1 MIIIKEI
8 PIIDAAANSD
18 TAYSMPYFVDRFEGT
33 LDGRDDEDWISID
46 LVAGETYEI
55 NLAGNGDNGAADT
68 ILTIYN
74 SAGEQVA
81 RNDDIDTSAGNRN
94 SMVTITPDS
103 SGTYYIG
110 ATSYTAN
117 PAQDNSGD
125 YVVTVSERSGSGLLE
140 SYRDS
145 ETGVEVTLA
154 EDSGVL
160 ALEGSE
166 HDDVLTGND
175 GVNWLFGNGG
185 EENTLHGGGGDDW
198 LFTGTGYNILEGGG
212 GADIIVGDS
221 DPTYVRGFET
231 ASYESSPE
239 GVEVNLGSGLAAGG
253 DAEGDTLFGIDGVIG
268 SAHED
273 VLTGNEI
280 GNEVLGGA
288 GDDVLMGGGL
298 PPGFSYFDYL
308 EGGPGADTLIGSDG
322 IVYAG
327 YIESEAG
334 VEVRL
339 YDGTSRG
346 GDAEG
351 DTFESINSLFG
362 SNHDDILAGDENF
375 NVLVG
380 SDGNDVIEG
389 KESFDSLFGDGFS
402 GNTGGDD
409 ELNGGEG
416 DDYLQGG
423 PGADVLQ
430 GGPGNDSIVGDS
442 FEPGIE
448 GGDDELDGGDGD
460 DQLAG
465 GPGADVLKGGAGTD
479 DATYST
485 SDAGVVV
492 RLHNAVARGGYAEG
506 DTFANMETVEYTDA
520 DGNTQSVQVPDIE
533 NLRGSQHDDILAGDI
548 RDNVIRGR
556 GGNDTLYG
564 GPDGGNDELHG
575 DDGDDK
581 VYGGKGNDDLYGN
594 AGTDTI
600 YGGPGNDNLL
610 GGPGADTLIGGDG
623 HDGAAYWDADSG
635 VEVRLHD
642 GVTRGEY
649 AEGDTFESIERLNG
663 SNHDDILEGDSNDN
677 ALHGNAGNDVLDGRE
692 GNDWLAGEEGA
703 DVLRGG
709 EGHDIAAYYGSD
721 AAVEVRLYD
730 GTAKGGYAEGDTYED
745 IEGLFGSMHDDSLVG
760 DVGHQSIE
768 GFHGNDVLDGRE
780 GDDRFSGGEGDDTF
794 VFAPGN
800 GYDHISD
807 FGNGDDNI
815 DLTAF
820 ENIESIADL
829 AIQQQGNDV
838 VIDLS
843 GHGGGDIRLENFNEA
858 DIMDA
863 HFIF

>member
-8 PIIDAAANSD
+8 PIIDAAANND
-18 TAYSMPYFVDRFEGT
+18 TTYSMPNFVDRFEGT
-33 LDGRDDEDWISID
+33 LDGKDDEDWIQVD

-68 ILTIYN
+68 ILTIFN

-94 SMVTITPDS
+94 SMVTFTPDS
-103 SGTYYIG
+103 SGSYYIS
-110 ATSYTAN
+110 AASYKAN

-125 YVVTVSERSGSGLLE
+125 YVVTVSERSGTGLLE

-185 EENTLHGGGGDDW
+185 EKNTLHGGGGEDW
-198 LFTGTGYNILEGGG
+198 LYTGTGYNILEGGA
-212 GADIIVGDS
+212 GADVIVGNPEPNYS
-221 DPTYVRGFET
+221 TGFEL

-239 GVEVNLGSGLAAGG
+239 SVEVNIGSGLAVGG

-268 SAHED
+268 SEHND

-280 GNEVLGGA
+280 GNEIWGGA

-298 PPGFSYFDYL
+298 TGFFHDYL

-322 IVYAG
+322 LVYAG

-389 KESFDSLFGDGFS
+389 KESFDYLFGDGFS

-479 DATYST
+479 DSTYSA

-520 DGNTQSVQVPDIE
+520 EGNTHSVQVPDIE

-649 AEGDTFESIERLNG
+649 AEGDTFESIERLTG

-677 ALHGNAGNDVLDGRE
+677 ALHGNDGNDVLDGRE
-692 GNDWLAGEEGA
+692 GNDWLEGNDGA

-709 EGHDIAAYYGSD
+709 EGHDIAVYHDSD
-721 AAVEVRLYD
+721 APVEVRLYD
-730 GTAKGGYAEGDTYED
+730 GVARGGAAEGDTYED
-745 IEGLFGSMHDDSLVG
+745 IEGLFGSMHDDSLAG

-780 GDDRFSGGEGDDTF
+780 GDDWFSGGEGDDTF
-794 VFAPGN
+794 VFAPGH
-800 GYDHISD
+800 GDDYIED